1 MGKNT
6 SELLNEI
13 TSSKSIDD
21 WKKTH
26 SDAMIEEM
34 TLAEFLEDLLEEHG
48 IKKNEIIKRSDID
61 QTYGY
66 QIFQGIKK
74 NPSREKLL
82 RLALAFPLS
91 VDETKR
97 LLYYGGAETLYPRV
111 PRDAYLMF
119 AIHNRFSVIE
129 TDDYLDAHGEKP
141 LG

>member
-1 MGKNT
+1 MRKNT

-13 TSSKSIDD
+13 TSSKSMDD
-21 WKKTH
+21 WEKTH

-34 TLAEFLEDLLEEHG
+34 SLAEFLAKLLEEHG
-48 IKKNEIIKRSDID
+48 LRKTEIIKRSNLD
-61 QTYGY
+61 QTYAY

-74 NPSREKLL
+74 NPSRDKLL
-82 RLALAFPLS
+82 RLALSFPLS

-111 PRDAYLMF
+111 TRDAYLMF
-119 AIHNRFSVIE
+119 AIHNRFSVME
-129 TDDYLDAHGEKP
+129 TDDYLDAHGEKI

>member
-1 MGKNT
+1 MSKNT

-13 TSSKSIDD
+13 CRSKSMDTWAQDHTDAIID
-21 WKKTH
+21 
-26 SDAMIEEM
+26 EM
-34 TLAEFLEDLLEEHG
+34 SLAEYLAQMLEVYDVR
-48 IKKNEIIKRSDID
+48 KNEIIRRSDLD

-66 QIFQGIKK
+66 QIFQGMKK

-82 RLALAFPLS
+82 RLAIAFPLS

-119 AIHNRFSVIE
+119 AIHNHFSVIE
-129 TDDYLDAHGEKP
+129 TDDYLDKHGEKT

>member
-1 MGKNT
+1 MRKNT

-13 TSSKSIDD
+13 TASKSMDNWETTHADALID
-21 WKKTH
+21 
-26 SDAMIEEM
+26 EM
-34 TLAEFLEDLLEEHG
+34 TLAEYLEKLLKEHG
-48 IKKNEIIKRSDID
+48 IKKNEIIKRSNLD

-66 QIFQGIKK
+66 QIFQGTKK

-129 TDDYLDAHGEKP
+129 TDDYLDTHGEKT

>member
-1 MGKNT
+1 MRKNT

-13 TSSKSIDD
+13 CRSKSMDM
-21 WKKTH
+21 WAEEHT
-26 SDAMIEEM
+26 DAIIEEM
-34 TLAEFLEDLLEEHG
+34 SLAEYLEGLLETYG
-48 IKKNEIIKRSDID
+48 VKKNDIIRRSDLD

-66 QIFQGIKK
+66 QIFQGVKK

-82 RLALAFPLS
+82 RLAIAFPLS

-119 AIHNRFSVIE
+119 AIHNHFTVLE
-129 TDDYLDAHGEKP
+129 TDEYLDAHGEKL